1 MQEIFTKV
9 AKVYH
14 LAPLRQHLLLK
25 SKRNK
30 IHIVTALSTI
40 QWQELV
46 LVALCGFHQRQ
57 QLKLH
62 SPNDKQTQ
70 FVPPFHTEYW
80 LAICQRVKTTCWS
93 HRWLGLW
100 LQPMCTSQLLGKTG
114 CNAYGL
120 HWWKQSFLWIYKG
133 SLLVKSWGWSFLR
146 EEMLI
151 RESADCFY

>member
-1 MQEIFTKV
+1 MQEIFTNIFKTV
-9 AKVYH
+9 CTV
-14 LAPLRQHLLLK
+14 LK
-25 SKRNK
+25 QKKQSRVSKWRK
-30 IHIVTALSTI
+30 IHVETALSTSH
-40 QWQELV
+40 WQELV

-80 LAICQRVKTTCWS
+80 LAICQKEKTTCWS

-100 LQPMCTSQLLGKTG
+100 LQPMCTNQLLGKTG
-114 CNAYGL
+114 CNAYGW

-146 EEMLI
+146 EKMLI
-151 RESADCFY
+151 YESADCFY